1 MNPSAALLF
10 YGDDFTGATDA
21 LGTAAR
27 AGLRTLLFLGTP
39 DAKRLD
45 SAGALDCIG
54 IAGAARSMTPKAM
67 RDELAPVAALA
78 RALKPRVLHYKTCS
92 TFDSAPQVGSIGE
105 AVRTLA
111 PALGAPRLSIVGGQP
126 NLGRYCLFGNL
137 FATAGAQGE
146 VFRIDRHPTM
156 SQHPVTPINEA
167 DLRLHLSRQGLK
179 DIVLIPWTAYAEGD
193 EALSLR
199 AAKHSSPLL
208 WDVAEPSHLALLG
221 RQLWTLAQQE
231 PLLAVGPSSVVE
243 AVARAIHREPA
254 PRPRAI
260 AAAEGP
266 VLVLAGSLSPVTA
279 AQVAAASSTFEV
291 MRLSAER
298 LASRDVDYLASAV
311 LDAASQL
318 ASGRNVLAC
327 TVGIDG
333 SRAAVPSGALAR
345 AGGQLL
351 KEVLRKTP
359 AVRRVGIAGG
369 DTSSLAVRALDA
381 WALSYR
387 GLLAPGV
394 PLCRLHSDEALLDGV
409 ELMLKGGQ
417 MGGPDVFE
425 RLIAGNQ
432 PGRDS
437 TPCTLMP

>member
-1 MNPSAALLF
+1 MTPPALLF

-39 DAKRLD
+39 DAKRFEA
-45 SAGALDCIG
+45 AGPLDCIG
-54 IAGAARSMTPKAM
+54 IAGAARSMAPEAM
-67 RDELAPVAALA
+67 RKELAPVAALA

-111 PALGAPRLSIVGGQP
+111 PALGTPRLFIVGGQP

-137 FATAGAQGE
+137 FAAAGTQGE

-156 SQHPVTPINEA
+156 SRHPVTPMNEA
-167 DLRLHLSRQGLK
+167 DLRLHLARQGLEG
-179 DIVLIPWTAYAEGD
+179 IALVPWTAYAEGE

-199 AAKHSSPLL
+199 AAKHDGALL
-208 WDVAEPSHLALLG
+208 WDVAEPAHLPLLG
-221 RQLWTLAQQE
+221 GQLWAQAQRQ
-231 PLLAVGPSSVVE
+231 PALAVGPSSVVE
-243 AVARAIHREPA
+243 AVAHAIHPEPA
-254 PRPRAI
+254 PQPAGI

-279 AQVAAASSTFEV
+279 AQVAAARSFEV
-291 MRLSAER
+291 LRLSAER
-298 LASRDVDYLASAV
+298 LSAGDGGYLA
-311 LDAASQL
+311 DAARQI
-318 ASGRNVLAC
+318 ASTLRAGRHTLAC
-327 TVGIDG
+327 TVAADG
-333 SRAAVPSGALAR
+333 ARVELHSGALAE
-345 AGGQLL
+345 AGGRLL
-351 KEVLRKTP
+351 QEALRLAP
-359 AVRRVGIAGG
+359 QVRRVGIAGG

-381 WALSYR
+381 WALAYQ

-394 PLCRLHSDEALLDGV
+394 PLCRLHSDDARLDGL

-417 MGGPDVFE
+417 MGGADVFE
-425 RLIAGNQ
+425 RLVAGH
-432 PGRDS
+432 PGFG
-437 TPCTLMP
+437 TGTK

>member
-1 MNPSAALLF
+1 MNPPALLF

-39 DAKRLD
+39 DARRLS

-54 IAGAARSMTPKAM
+54 IAGAARSMAPEAM
-67 RDELAPVAALA
+67 REELAPVAALV
-78 RALKPRVLHYKTCS
+78 RTLKPRVLHYKTCS

-111 PALGAPRLSIVGGQP
+111 PALGTPRIAVVGGQP

-137 FATAGAQGE
+137 FAAAGAQGE

-156 SQHPVTPINEA
+156 SRHPVTPMGEA
-167 DLRLHLSRQGLK
+167 DLRLHLSRQGL
-179 DIVLIPWTAYAEGD
+179 DGIALVPWTAYGEAKGEGGA
-193 EALSLR
+193 ALLAQR
-199 AAKHSSPLL
+199 AAKLEAEGARALL
-208 WDVAEPSHLALLG
+208 WDVAEPGDLRLLG
-221 RQLWTLAQQE
+221 RCLWTLARQR
-231 PLLAVGPSSVVE
+231 PMLAVGPSSVVE
-243 AVARAIHREPA
+243 AVAYSIHPGPLPEAEPIGPA
-254 PRPRAI
+254 D
-260 AAAEGP
+260 GP

-279 AQVAAASSTFEV
+279 AQVAAAKSFEV
-291 MRLSAER
+291 LRLPAEQ
-298 LASRDVDYLASAV
+298 LVSRDGDARRSAARQIAQH
-311 LDAASQL
+311 LQA
-318 ASGRNVLAC
+318 GRHTLAC
-327 TVGIDG
+327 TVAADG
-333 SRAAVPSGALAR
+333 ARAELPAGALAE

-351 KEVLRKTP
+351 KEVLRLTP
-359 AVRRVGIAGG
+359 QVRRVGIAGG

-381 WALSYR
+381 WALAYR

-394 PLCRLHSDEALLDGV
+394 PLCRLHSDDARLDGI

-425 RLIAGNQ
+425 RLAAGA
-432 PGRDS
+432 
-437 TPCTLMP
+437 

>member
-1 MNPSAALLF
+1 MNRPALLF

-45 SAGALDCIG
+45 AAGPLDCIG
-54 IAGAARSMTPKAM
+54 IAGAARSMAPEAM
-67 RDELAPVAALA
+67 REELAPVAALA
-78 RALKPRVLHYKTCS
+78 RELKPRVLHYKTCS

-137 FATAGAQGE
+137 FAAAGAQGE

-156 SQHPVTPINEA
+156 SRHPVTPMGEA
-167 DLRLHLSRQGLK
+167 DLRLHLAKQGLEG
-179 DIVLIPWTAYAEGD
+179 IALVPWTAYA
-193 EALSLR
+193 ALSQR
-199 AAKHSSPLL
+199 GDPALL
-208 WDVAEPSHLALLG
+208 WDVAEPAHLAVIG
-221 RQLWTLAQQE
+221 RQLWAQAQTG
-231 PLLAVGPSSVVE
+231 PLLAVGPSSVIE
-243 AVARAIHREPA
+243 AVAHAVHPEPA
-254 PRPRAI
+254 PQAPAI
-260 AAAEGP
+260 APAEGP

-279 AQVAAASSTFEV
+279 AQVAAAKSFEV
-291 MRLSAER
+291 LRLSAER
-298 LASRDVDYLASAV
+298 LAAADADYSTGAARQIASRLQA
-311 LDAASQL
+311 
-318 ASGRNVLAC
+318 GRHTMAC
-327 TVGIDG
+327 TVAADG
-333 SRAAVPSGALAR
+333 ARAALSSGALAE
-345 AGGQLL
+345 AGGRLL
-351 KEVLRKTP
+351 DAVLRLAP
-359 AVRRVGIAGG
+359 QVRRVGIAGG

-381 WALSYR
+381 WALAYR

-394 PLCRLHSDEALLDGV
+394 PLCRLHSDDARLDGI

-425 RLIAGNQ
+425 RLVAGTR
-432 PGRDS
+432 G
-437 TPCTLMP
+437 L